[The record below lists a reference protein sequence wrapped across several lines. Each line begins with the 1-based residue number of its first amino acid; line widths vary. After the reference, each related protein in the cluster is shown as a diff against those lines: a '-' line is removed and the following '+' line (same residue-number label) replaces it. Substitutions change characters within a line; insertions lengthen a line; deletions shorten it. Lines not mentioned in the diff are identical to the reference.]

1 MLELLTNRSII
12 EIKGQS
18 PLSFLQKLT
27 TNDLIKNKYCYTFL
41 LSNQGRYLFDFFVYN
56 LNDETVLIDI
66 DESLAPKLISK
77 LNFYKLR
84 TNVTITTNNNYNI
97 IYSRLELFDN
107 ILCSNQDPRLG
118 SMGFRSIILKENSK
132 LFTDSYNIYSDDK
145 YNYAIPDGPIDLIS
159 DKSIPVEYGAEELNS
174 ISYSKGCYVGQE
186 VISRTKYQGVVRKK
200 IFKIVTAEDLNVE
213 GRAEIKC
220 RDELLGVCCS
230 HYKNTG
236 IALIR
241 EENLI
246 NIQND
251 PITIGNIPVELIIPK
266 WRQV

>member
-1 MLELLTNRSII
+1 M
-12 EIKGQS
+12 
-18 PLSFLQKLT
+18 
-27 TNDLIKNKYCYTFL
+27 
-41 LSNQGRYLFDFFVYN
+41 
-56 LNDETVLIDI
+56 
-66 DESLAPKLISK
+66 
-77 LNFYKLR
+77 
-84 TNVTITTNNNYNI
+84 
-97 IYSRLELFDN
+97 
-107 ILCSNQDPRLG
+107 
-118 SMGFRSIILKENSK
+118 
-132 LFTDSYNIYSDDK
+132 
-145 YNYAIPDGPIDLIS
+145 
-159 DKSIPVEYGAEELNS
+159 
-174 ISYSKGCYVGQE
+174 GQE

-200 IFKIVTAEDLNVE
+200 IFKIIAAEDLNVE
-213 GRAEIKC
+213 DRAEIKC